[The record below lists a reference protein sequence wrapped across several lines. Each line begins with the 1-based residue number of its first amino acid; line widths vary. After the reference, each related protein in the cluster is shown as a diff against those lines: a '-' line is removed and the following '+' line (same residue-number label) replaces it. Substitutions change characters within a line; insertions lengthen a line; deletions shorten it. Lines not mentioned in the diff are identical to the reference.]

1 MPTFYYSKHYFK
13 SLYSYANT
21 KISYKYLPTFYI
33 MTRVTVY
40 VGTEPFTG
48 FTHSK
53 FYFIALICVYLH
65 LNLDICNSYRW
76 WVWGVMLFRNFEALN
91 PLGNTSFV
99 KYIFFSTSCTIL
111 VTIKLN
117 VVLFNWPKSLRD
129 TKMKKKGR
137 KILRALEGEQKI
149 Y

>member
-1 MPTFYYSKHYFK
+1 MLCRHSTILNIISN
-13 SLYSYANT
+13 LYIPMRMT
-21 KISYKYLPTFYI
+21 KISYKYLSTFYI

-53 FYFIALICVYLH
+53 FYLIALICVYLH
-65 LNLDICNSYRW
+65 LNLHICNSYRW

-117 VVLFNWPKSLRD
+117 VVLFNWPKICVIQRW
-129 TKMKKKGR
+129 KG
-137 KILRALEGEQKI
+137 KNGKFRAPW
-149 Y
+149 